1 MELKYL
7 TEQRAEN
14 QNKMQDILNLAKG
27 EKRALTEEEI
37 KKFNELK
44 KLIDEIDA
52 TIKAEEETRKND
64 INESQ
69 KEETEKKTESTENA
83 EQRAFANFIRGIK
96 TENRANNLDLGNNGA
111 VVPQTIANKIIEKVK
126 EICPIYSLSE
136 IYNVKGDLVIPYYAE
151 NAGEDITCAYATE
164 FTDLTST
171 AGKFTSIS
179 LSSYLAGALTKIS
192 KSLINKSDFDITNFV
207 VKKMSEAI
215 AEFIE
220 KELLNGTGT
229 SACQGILTGAT
240 NIIETSASGK
250 ISADDLID
258 LQESVIDNYQKNAV
272 FIMNRSTRKAI
283 RKLKD
288 NDGNYLLNRDFT
300 SAWGYTLL
308 GKPVYTSDNMPEIE
322 AGEKII
328 IYGDMTGLSVKLTKD
343 VEIQVLQELY
353 ATQHALGVVG
363 WVEIDGKVTDQQ
375 KLAVLQMK
383 SE

>member
-151 NAGEDITCAYATE
+151 NAGEDITCGSVQIK
-164 FTDLTST
+164 D
-171 AGKFTSIS
+171 KV
-179 LSSYLAGALTKIS
+179 K
-192 KSLINKSDFDITNFV
+192 NKLV
-207 VKKMSEAI
+207 
-215 AEFIE
+215 
-220 KELLNGTGT
+220 
-229 SACQGILTGAT
+229 
-240 NIIETSASGK
+240 
-250 ISADDLID
+250 
-258 LQESVIDNYQKNAV
+258 
-272 FIMNRSTRKAI
+272 
-283 RKLKD
+283 
-288 NDGNYLLNRDFT
+288 
-300 SAWGYTLL
+300 
-308 GKPVYTSDNMPEIE
+308 
-322 AGEKII
+322 
-328 IYGDMTGLSVKLTKD
+328 
-343 VEIQVLQELY
+343 
-353 ATQHALGVVG
+353 
-363 WVEIDGKVTDQQ
+363 QQ
-375 KLAVLQMK
+375 QI
-383 SE
+383 